1 MGVFRTSTQ
10 RLWHRGEVVSPTTP
24 HHPVSLGPGADGPL
38 CPPAR
43 RDGGRLPSRLQCLL
57 GPPIPSNAFYN
68 HVAKPRLAD
77 FARTMAERLIGDM
90 TLTVR
95 GFAQGRACA
104 EFRHLGRQDGS
115 ALAIQ
120 DGLREVWP
128 GRCKVGKPAA
138 VDLHTTRELLCD
150 APTTVLLPPDTTHV
164 QACVPEPASRRARVL
179 LAARG

>member
-1 MGVFRTSTQ
+1 MFSELLLNACGTEAKLCRRQ
-10 RLWHRGEVVSPTTP
+10 RLITPFRLALALTAPCARPPVETVADCHRGFN
-24 HHPVSLGPGADGPL
+24 AFW
-38 CPPAR
+38 
-43 RDGGRLPSRLQCLL
+43 

-77 FARTMAERLIGDM
+77 FARTMAARLIGDM